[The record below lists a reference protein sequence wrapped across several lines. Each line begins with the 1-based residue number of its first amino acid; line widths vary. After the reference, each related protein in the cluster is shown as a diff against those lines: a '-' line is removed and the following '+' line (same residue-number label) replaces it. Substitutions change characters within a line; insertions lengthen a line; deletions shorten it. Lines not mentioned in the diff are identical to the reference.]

1 MGSLC
6 AAAMKYSVLL
16 VVLLLAV
23 CGDCRIPRGSK
34 REEKGPRVWH
44 QSVTETETECG
55 NFTSLY
61 REEKPSQLC
70 TEVNNTLCV
79 CSTRNTVTRDG
90 ETQVEE
96 DAEWSFKCGT
106 CKLRLVF
113 DEKEN
118 EDEDRTQKKKKQKMT
133 KSEKKRI
140 QERSKMRRKIKG
152 KQQNK
157 KEKTKRKR
165 NEKKDSPAEP
175 RNDQ

>member
-6 AAAMKYSVLL
+6 AAAMKYSVLFVAILL
-16 VVLLLAV
+16 VV
-23 CGDCRIPRGSK
+23 CGDCKVPRGK
-34 REEKGPRVWH
+34 RQEKGPRVWH
-44 QSVTETETECG
+44 LTETETDCG

-61 REEKPSQLC
+61 GEEKPSELC
-70 TEVNNTLCV
+70 NEVNVTLCL
-79 CSTRNTVTRDG
+79 CSTRNTVTIDG

-96 DAEWSFKCGT
+96 GAEWSFKCGS
-106 CKLRLVF
+106 CELRLVF
-113 DEKEN
+113 DEKE
-118 EDEDRTQKKKKQKMT
+118 DGDKKRTQKKKKQKMT

-165 NEKKDSPAEP
+165 NEKKASPAEP